1 MNADPTLVALFG
13 GVLGFLAL
21 ATVVGQVL
29 GRTAKSEGG
38 RATVANMNA
47 RIGAWWVMVAIFA
60 VAVLTGPLG
69 AVILFGLLSLLA
81 LREFLTL
88 TTTRRSDHRT
98 LFYSFFLFLPLQYA
112 LVYVRWYGLFA

>member
-1 MNADPTLVALFG
+1 GARRGEGRFPETYARGRRRARGLMSLHPDPTLVALFG

-21 ATVVGQVL
+21 ATVIGQVL
-29 GRTAKSEGG
+29 KRATKSEGG

-69 AVILFGLLSLLA
+69 SVVLFGLLSLLA
-81 LREFLTL
+81 LRE
-88 TTTRRSDHRT
+88 
-98 LFYSFFLFLPLQYA
+98 
-112 LVYVRWYGLFA
+112 